1 VRRRGMVSRAAIGAL
16 LLWASS
22 LITPCAVSLAARLV
36 EEGQRTGTEGG
47 SPPELTPPRSAP
59 SRKAVPKGQVP
70 GAQQGSQGSGSV
82 TQQTESGGQA
92 PSQPKRPGGSDRIT
106 INFDNADLRTVIK
119 FISEL
124 TGKNF
129 VVDDKVKGT
138 VTIISPT
145 DITVD
150 EAYHVFLSVLEMKGF
165 TVVESGKV
173 FKVVPSAE
181 ARYRDI
187 ETLRPEDAVRVG
199 REDRIITQLVPLRHA
214 SANDLRGLLTP
225 MVSKE
230 SQIVAYQPTNTLI
243 ITDYASNIRRLQAL
257 IKEMDVESTDE
268 KITVHP
274 LKYASAQVLATELL
288 SLMDRGGAKGGA
300 PARSVSPK
308 PVTQPSQ
315 PTPRP
320 ATPGQITQPAGA
332 EEAAALSVS
341 KLVPDERTNSLIII
355 ASEAETRKILDLVDK
370 LDVPLPPGRKKI
382 HVYYL
387 ENAKAEEV
395 LQVLSQLSGRGG
407 VGVGYGTAAGL
418 GTTRSGLGTGT
429 TGLGSGG
436 LGGLSSS
443 GGLSGS
449 TGLGTTGLGTSRT
462 AGLGTGGAGLFSSGI
477 ERGPRAAILGEDV
490 VVVADKATN
499 AIIVMA
505 PPEDYETVKELIGK
519 LDVWRPQVLVEALIA
534 EVSLTKTKSLG
545 VEWQFAERVDSSGRE
560 TGIQTGTG
568 PANLDFSTAAQFLFG
583 VFKGPITIAGQQF
596 TNLKAVLRAFQRA
609 EDVNILSTPHILTL
623 NNEEAEIVVA
633 QNIPFLK
640 SQTGTAESTVPGT
653 TTPTT
658 AVLQTFEF
666 KDVGIILRI
675 TPQISKGKFVRL
687 NIFQEVSD
695 VGAQQVL
702 TTTPTT
708 FKRQAKTVVVVEDGQ
723 TVVIGGLIQDSQ
735 RQSTSG
741 VPCLGSVPLLGNLF
755 RTQSVGPQEK
765 RNLLI
770 FITPHIVNT
779 PEDMAGITEQKR
791 KERERDA
798 EKFQEWRGEDFGETL
813 DMILR

>member
-1 VRRRGMVSRAAIGAL
+1 MRRNL
-16 LLWASS
+16 LFLGVCVGSVLFWGFT
-22 LITPCAVSLAARLV
+22 LIAPCASSLAARLV
-36 EEGQRTGTEGG
+36 EEGPAAPAEAAPQGNAPARSLPPKRT
-47 SPPELTPPRSAP
+47 TP
-59 SRKAVPKGQVP
+59 KTQGL
-70 GAQQGSQGSGSV
+70 GAQPASKGSAIQA
-82 TQQTESGGQA
+82 QAEIPKTEQN
-92 PSQPKRPGGSDRIT
+92 KRPNSSDRIT
-106 INFDNADLRTVIK
+106 INFDNAELRTVIK

-165 TVVESGKV
+165 TVVEAGKV

-187 ETLRPEDAVRVG
+187 ETLKAEESLRVG
-199 REDRIITQLVPLRHA
+199 REDRMITQLIPLQHA
-214 SANDLRGLLTP
+214 NANDLRGILTP
-225 MVSKE
+225 LVSKE
-230 SQIVAYQPTNTLI
+230 SQIVSYPPTNTLI

-257 IKEMDVESTDE
+257 IREMDVESKDE
-268 KITVHP
+268 KITVHS
-274 LKYASAQVLATELL
+274 LKYASAQTLATELL
-288 SLMDRGGAKGGA
+288 SLMDRGGARAGGA
-300 PARSVSPK
+300 TVRSVSPK
-308 PVTQPSQ
+308 PVTQPTPPTRKAPTPSQ
-315 PTPRP
+315 PVQS
-320 ATPGQITQPAGA
+320 AAS
-332 EEAAALSVS
+332 EEPAALSAS
-341 KLVPDERTNSLIII
+341 KLVPDERTNSIIII
-355 ASEAETRKILDLVDK
+355 ASEAETRKILELVEK

-395 LQVLSQLSGRGG
+395 LQVLSQLSGRGAA
-407 VGVGYGTAAGL
+407 GVGYGTSGL
-418 GTTRSGLGTGT
+418 GTTRSALGGTSGLGSSGLGGLGSTSSLSQATGLSSGGLGAT
-429 TGLGSGG
+429 RSTGLGS
-436 LGGLSSS
+436 
-443 GGLSGS
+443 
-449 TGLGTTGLGTSRT
+449 
-462 AGLGTGGAGLFSSGI
+462 AGAGLFSSGI
-477 ERGPRAAILGEDV
+477 ERAPRAAILGEDV

-505 PPEDYETVKELIGK
+505 PPEDYETVKELISK

-640 SQTGTAESTVPGT
+640 SQTGTAESTTPGT

-708 FKRQAKTVVVVEDGQ
+708 FKRQAKTVVVVENGQ

-755 RTQSVGPQEK
+755 RTQSTGPQEK

-779 PEDMAGITEQKR
+779 PEDMADITEQKK

-798 EKFQEWRGEDFGETL
+798 QKFQEWRGEDFEETL

>member
-1 VRRRGMVSRAAIGAL
+1 MRHRPLVLAACLGSIFLGACN
-16 LLWASS
+16 
-22 LITPCAVSLAARLV
+22 LIVPCHESLAARLV
-36 EEGQRTGTEGG
+36 QEAQNPAQEAVVPQQNPPARQAPTRRT
-47 SPPELTPPRSAP
+47 A
-59 SRKAVPKGQVP
+59 PKGQNL
-70 GAQQGSQGSGSV
+70 G
-82 TQQTESGGQA
+82 TQQAPQGPATQKSEEVSKTEQPNR
-92 PSQPKRPGGSDRIT
+92 PSRSDRIT

-165 TVVESGKV
+165 TVVEAGKV
-173 FKVVPSAE
+173 LKVVPSAE

-187 ETLRPEDAVRVG
+187 ETLKAEDSIRVG
-199 REDRIITQLVPLRHA
+199 REDRMITQLIPLQHA
-214 SANDLRGLLTP
+214 NANDLRGILSPL
-225 MVSKE
+225 VSKE

-243 ITDYASNIRRLQAL
+243 ITDYASNLRRLQAL
-257 IKEMDVESTDE
+257 IREMDVESKDE
-268 KITVHP
+268 IITVHP
-274 LKYASAQVLATELL
+274 LKYASAQTLATELL
-288 SLMDRGGAKGGA
+288 SLMERGGARGGTV
-300 PARSVSPK
+300 ARSISPK
-308 PVTQPSQ
+308 PTTQ
-315 PTPRP
+315 PTPSSPR
-320 ATPGQITQPAGA
+320 TPSPVQPGPVGAA
-332 EEAAALSVS
+332 EEGAALSAS

-355 ASEAETRKILDLVDK
+355 ASEAETKKILELVEK

-407 VGVGYGTAAGL
+407 AGAGVGTSGL
-418 GTTRSGLGTGT
+418 GTTRSGLGGI
-429 TGLGSGG
+429 TGLGSSG

-443 GGLSGS
+443 SSLSQSTGLGS
-449 TGLGTTGLGTSRT
+449 TGLGTTRA
-462 AGLGTGGAGLFSSGI
+462 AGLGTGGPGLFSSGI
-477 ERGPRAAILGEDV
+477 DRGARAAILGEDV

-505 PPEDYETVKELIGK
+505 PPEDYETVKELISK

-545 VEWQFAERVDSSGRE
+545 VEWQFAERVDSSGRQ

-568 PANLDFSTAAQFLFG
+568 PANLDLSTASQFLFG

-596 TNLKAVLRAFQRA
+596 TNLRAVLRAFQRA

-640 SQTGTAESTVPGT
+640 SQTGTAESTTPGT

-708 FKRQAKTVVVVEDGQ
+708 FKRQAKTVVVVENGQ

-779 PEDMAGITEQKR
+779 PEDMAEITDQKK
-791 KERERDA
+791 KERDRDA
-798 EKFQEWRGEDFGETL
+798 QRFQEWRGEDFEETL